1 MRRAESMLCLLLASA
16 CGPRAPEAATP
27 AATSAEPIIAPAAAE
42 PGPPTPLIPASAP
55 AKAPPRELAAAE
67 LAAVDATCIKAC
79 QDKPCKCDAIRPL
92 ADFLLVHLV
101 EGQGV
106 VTHAWYVVQ
115 RVAKDYVLLTKTYEH
130 TDAGVWSQHTEPDSV
145 CHTRVENG
153 PLPVDIGVVR
163 VEHPDLNLDGRN
175 DLLIECR
182 SDGGDFRHLR
192 YCLSSEQS
200 CAEPVK
206 LKEVWSGQVL
216 IDVDVEFRNGW
227 FVRTI
232 RKDNMGSIKGNLRV
246 NGVSTPDPRP

>member
-1 MRRAESMLCLLLASA
+1 MRRAESMLCLLLFTA
-16 CGPRAPEAATP
+16 CSTRAPEAATP
-27 AATSAEPIIAPAAAE
+27 TAASVEPVAAPA
-42 PGPPTPLIPASAP
+42 PSDSRPPIPPIPASAP
-55 AKAPPRELAAAE
+55 ATPPPLELDAAE
-67 LAAVDATCIKAC
+67 LAAVDATCNKAC
-79 QDKPCKCDAIRPL
+79 QEKPCKCDAIRPL

-115 RVAKDYVLLTKTYEH
+115 RAGKDYVPLTKTYEH
-130 TDAGVWSQHTEPDSV
+130 TDAGVWSQYTEPDSI
-145 CHTRVENG
+145 CHTRVENS

-163 VEHPDLNLDGRN
+163 VEHPDLNLDGRD

-182 SDGGDFRHLR
+182 SDGGDFRQLR

-206 LKEVWSGQVL
+206 LREVWSGQIL